1 MRTRLAIKFHAFLER
16 WFPERR
22 LFLRSDTDTRFIRLK
37 SETQLLAFAGGTL
50 VVAWAI
56 VATAI
61 VAMDS
66 IGSGNFREQAKRD
79 QETYQLRLNQLS
91 NERDTRLNEAIA
103 AQERFSAA
111 LDQISKM
118 QTQLLA
124 SETRRRE
131 LETGIEVIQSTLRR
145 TMKQRDEAR
154 QEVVALKDPESA
166 ANGGAL
172 ADNMNSEGVETLV
185 AALTETAQERDEMFA
200 QAKTAV
206 QQAEDMKLELKLL
219 EEKNDQIFRQLED
232 AMTVSVE
239 PLEKMFT
246 DAGLSTKS
254 LLQEVR
260 RGYTGQGGPLM
271 QMSASTSG
279 GELSADV
286 LRANAL
292 LNQMDRLNM
301 YRIAAEIVPLSTP
314 VKGAYRFTSG
324 FGMRWGR
331 MHSGSDF
338 AAPHGTDIFSTA
350 DGVVVHAGWS
360 SGYGRLIKIKHAQG
374 IETRYAH
381 LAKIRVKVG
390 QRVSRGEHIGDM
402 GNTGRST
409 GTHLHYEIR
418 VNGKAINPMKFI
430 KAARDVF

>member
-1 MRTRLAIKFHAFLER
+1 VRTRLAIKFHAFLER

-374 IETRYAH
+374 IETRYAQ
-381 LAKIRVKVG
+381 LAKNRV
-390 QRVSRGEHIGDM
+390 
-402 GNTGRST
+402 
-409 GTHLHYEIR
+409 
-418 VNGKAINPMKFI
+418 
-430 KAARDVF
+430 